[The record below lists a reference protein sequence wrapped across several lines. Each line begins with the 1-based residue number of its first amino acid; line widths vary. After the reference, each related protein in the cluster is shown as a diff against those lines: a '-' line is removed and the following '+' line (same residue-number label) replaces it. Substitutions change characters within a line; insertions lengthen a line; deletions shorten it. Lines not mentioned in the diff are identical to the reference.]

1 MGFVL
6 SSSGGAIVIV
16 GSWPASDSAV
26 AIASR
31 VMPPGL
37 KRRAFWPVQSIIVDS
52 SPLSH
57 GPPSSTNPHLHRG
70 RGSHDRRYW
79 G

>member
-6 SSSGGAIVIV
+6 SFSGGAIMIV
-16 GSWPASDSAV
+16 GSWPASDNAV

-37 KRRAFWPVQSIIVDS
+37 KRRHF
-52 SPLSH
+52 
-57 GPPSSTNPHLHRG
+57 G
-70 RGSHDRRYW
+70 RYSQ
-79 G
+79 